1 VVKDLCLVSRLY
13 GFSLLHLDSHTH
25 VLLLSTFPTTIQA
38 LVNLNE
44 WCPLGMRVADILV
57 HHRMSS
63 MNENFAMEEA
73 VPMLSEQD
81 RHEQRKNLRRYV
93 RKMVTL
99 RMIATDKAG
108 LANGQVI
115 DITVRGGGL
124 RLTKPLT
131 RGQYLTLKV
140 YLNDGT
146 GSVLC
151 ELVRVQWVKEDR
163 AGVAF
168 LRMSLEN
175 EVRLR
180 RLCGDQLASELWD

>member
-1 VVKDLCLVSRLY
+1 VK
-13 GFSLLHLDSHTH
+13 
-25 VLLLSTFPTTIQA
+25 
-38 LVNLNE
+38 E
-44 WCPLGMRVADILV
+44 IL
-57 HHRMSS
+57 
-63 MNENFAMEEA
+63 
-73 VPMLSEQD
+73 PMLSEQD
-81 RHEQRKNLRRYV
+81 RHEQKKNLRRYV

-99 RMIATDKAG
+99 RTIVADKAG

-115 DITVRGGGL
+115 DVTVRGGGL
-124 RLTKPLT
+124 CLTKPLT

-140 YLNDGT
+140 YLNDAT

-151 ELVRVQWVKEDR
+151 ELVQVQWVKKDR

-180 RLCGDQLASELWD
+180 RFCGDQLASELWD

>member
-1 VVKDLCLVSRLY
+1 MEDLCLVSRLY
-13 GFSLLHLDSHTH
+13 GFALLHLDSHTH
-25 VLLLSTFPTTIQA
+25 VLLLSTFPITIHA
-38 LVNLNE
+38 LANLNE
-44 WCPLGMRVADILV
+44 RCPLGMRVADLLV
-57 HHRMSS
+57 HHRMPSTK
-63 MNENFAMEEA
+63 ENFAMEETL
-73 VPMLSEQD
+73 PMLSERD

-99 RMIATDKAG
+99 RMIAADKAG
-108 LANGQVI
+108 LANGQVV
-115 DITVRGGGL
+115 DVTVRGGGL

-151 ELVRVQWVKEDR
+151 ELVQVQWVKEDR

-180 RLCGDQLASELWD
+180 GLCGDQLASELWD

>member
-1 VVKDLCLVSRLY
+1 
-13 GFSLLHLDSHTH
+13 
-25 VLLLSTFPTTIQA
+25 
-38 LVNLNE
+38 
-44 WCPLGMRVADILV
+44 
-57 HHRMSS
+57 
-63 MNENFAMEEA
+63 
-73 VPMLSEQD
+73 MLSERD

-99 RMIATDKAG
+99 PMIAADNTG
-108 LANGQVI
+108 LVDGEVI
-115 DITVRGGGL
+115 DVTARGAGL

-131 RGQYLTLKV
+131 RGQYLTLN
-140 YLNDGT
+140 LDMNDGT

-151 ELVRVQWVKEDR
+151 ELVQVQWVKEDR

-180 RLCGDQLASELWD
+180 RLCGDQLASESWD

>member
-1 VVKDLCLVSRLY
+1 MPATEK
-13 GFSLLHLDSHTH
+13 
-25 VLLLSTFPTTIQA
+25 
-38 LVNLNE
+38 
-44 WCPLGMRVADILV
+44 
-57 HHRMSS
+57 
-63 MNENFAMEEA
+63 NFAMEQTL
-73 VPMLSEQD
+73 PMLSEQ
-81 RHEQRKNLRRYV
+81 HPPEQTKDLRQYV

-99 RMIATDKAG
+99 RMIAADKAG

-115 DITVRGGGL
+115 DVTTRGARLG
-124 RLTKPLT
+124 LTKPLT
-131 RGQYLTLKV
+131 REQYLTLKV

-151 ELVRVQWVKEDR
+151 ELVQVQWVKEDR

-180 RLCGDQLASELWD
+180 RFCGDQLTSEFWD

>member
-1 VVKDLCLVSRLY
+1 MKDNV
-13 GFSLLHLDSHTH
+13 
-25 VLLLSTFPTTIQA
+25 
-38 LVNLNE
+38 
-44 WCPLGMRVADILV
+44 
-57 HHRMSS
+57 
-63 MNENFAMEEA
+63 AMEETL
-73 VPMLSEQD
+73 PMLSERD

-93 RKMVTL
+93 RKMVSLPMT
-99 RMIATDKAG
+99 AADKAG

-115 DITVRGGGL
+115 DVTTRGGGL

-131 RGQYLTLKV
+131 RGQYLTLEV

-151 ELVRVQWVKEDR
+151 DLVQVQWVEEDR

-175 EVRLR
+175 ER
-180 RLCGDQLASELWD
+180 RLHQFCGDQPASELWD